1 MRSNLGIAIICMVD
15 STNETTYDRNS
26 SSEQCS
32 LQTKEQGKN
41 TGYHGEF
48 KWTKSE
54 QALLFSSLFYG
65 SLMTIT
71 VSGAL
76 SDKYGPKNLLL
87 ASAIVYTILTLL
99 TPWFVYNYHIYLVV
113 RFLMGMCDG
122 MFFPCAASLCARW
135 FPPDERSTVASIYT
149 SGNQLAASFG
159 VIMAGSLCEI
169 PILNGWP
176 LIFYS
181 VGSLGVINII
191 LFAVFITDSPN
202 DSRCISEKET
212 LFLNVHLSSQHSGL
226 GQKKLSFKKI
236 PWFSMLTSTATLAV
250 VISQFSF
257 NFINTFLQ
265 SFLPAYFKDILQL
278 DLSQNALFSAL
289 PFITQLIFKNVMA
302 IGADSLKKANV
313 LSSTAACKILQ
324 SIATFGTST
333 ILVLMAYFV
342 VDCTDQQLGIV
353 LSAILGCFFA
363 GQISGAFTAALS
375 IAPSFTGTISSVT
388 TFAGVIG
395 SILAP
400 SLVGFF
406 NETGALEE
414 WRINFL
420 ISAGISGVSGFIF
433 LIFGSAEIQKWA
445 IVSKP
450 QVVVQVSSCPNFHEN
465 ESIRERL

>member
-1 MRSNLGIAIICMVD
+1 MGAESSLFHYKSFRLVVLLLLCFATYATISMRSNLGIAIICMVD
-15 STNETTYDRNS
+15 STNETTYDRDLS
-26 SSEQCS
+26 LASEQCS
-32 LQTKEQGKN
+32 LQTKEQQRSS
-41 TGYHGEF
+41 GYHGEF

-54 QALLFSSLFYG
+54 QALLFSLLFYG
-65 SLMTIT
+65 SITTIT

-99 TPWFVYNYHIYLVV
+99 TPWFVYNYHVYLVV

-181 VGSLGVINII
+181 VG
-191 LFAVFITDSPN
+191 
-202 DSRCISEKET
+202 EKEK
-212 LFLNVHLSSQHSGL
+212 LFLNVQLSSQHSGL

-265 SFLPAYFKDILQL
+265 FFLPAYFKDILQL
-278 DLSQNALFSAL
+278 DIS
-289 PFITQLIFKNVMA
+289 QLIFKNVMA

-313 LSSTAACKILQ
+313 VSSTAACKILQ
-324 SIATFGTST
+324 SIATFGTSA

-342 VDCTDQQLGIV
+342 VDCTHQQLGII
-353 LSAILGCFFA
+353 LSAVLGCFFA

-406 NETGALEE
+406 NKTGALEE

-420 ISAGISGVSGFIF
+420 ISAGISAVSGLIF

-450 QVVVQVSSCPNFHEN
+450 QVVVQVSSCPNLHEN